1 MCQGVQGPRSLVSR
15 KKKGLSGGMNGSD
28 RPWCPL
34 VGKGGWSRGKRA
46 HGGQEGCSGQPGCLH
61 RGQAWPG
68 HLRGQGTSCGTGREV
83 AGLGERLGVGEDGLV
98 LADSSSSSQFPA
110 FSWTTDGPQQVT
122 GNRFVPISTP
132 GPGQM
137 TRKLKKGK
145 NLHSCGRHELQSR
158 VFITAG
164 VKPAFPEPV
173 NSPGRRFL
181 PKPGAGASGRD
192 RAASAAASALSWV
205 SGCSGNRNWSETRW
219 ESWARPCPPA
229 EDPATSLRPPQRR
242 REPGAGRFRGAGRGL
257 TPTIN
262 KRVEALGKAKWQG
275 GTGLRGSGPSFSE
288 GSRFLYAGGGSA
300 AASDGGNRWKT
311 RAEQTLGASGGE
323 EKHPRAKPVA
333 PAGLDPDAE
342 PHCHPA
348 GPGGAAGGA
357 ARARRAP
364 SSELTVGVDEAGH
377 PLGWGLF
384 SSAQPS
390 PRSPGAPLSSASP
403 FP

>member
-1 MCQGVQGPRSLVSR
+1 MSPILLPCEGSGDVWGSPGPFTGAPHMCQGVQGPRSLVSR

-61 RGQAWPG
+61 QGQAWPG
-68 HLRGQGTSCGTGREV
+68 HPRGQGTSCGTGREV
-83 AGLGERLGVGEDGLV
+83 VGLGERLGVGEDGLV

-110 FSWTTDGPQQVT
+110 FSWTTDGLQQVT
-122 GNRFVPISTP
+122 GNRFVPIPTP
-132 GPGQM
+132 GPGRM

-164 VKPAFPEPV
+164 VKPAFPEPA
-173 NSPGRRFL
+173 NSPGCRFL

-242 REPGAGRFRGAGRGL
+242 REPGVGRFRGAGRGL

-275 GTGLRGSGPSFSE
+275 GTGLRGSGPSFSA
-288 GSRFLYAGGGSA
+288 GSRFCTLEGEVLQPVTEGTGGKLERSKP
-300 AASDGGNRWKT
+300 W
-311 RAEQTLGASGGE
+311 ELGGE
-323 EKHPRAKPVA
+323 EKHPRAKPAA
-333 PAGLDPDAE
+333 PTGLDPDAE

-348 GPGGAAGGA
+348 GPGGAAAGGCA
-357 ARARRAP
+357 CP
-364 SSELTVGVDEAGH
+364 
-377 PLGWGLF
+377 
-384 SSAQPS
+384 QS
-390 PRSPGAPLSSASP
+390 PQLRTDRWSG
-403 FP
+403 